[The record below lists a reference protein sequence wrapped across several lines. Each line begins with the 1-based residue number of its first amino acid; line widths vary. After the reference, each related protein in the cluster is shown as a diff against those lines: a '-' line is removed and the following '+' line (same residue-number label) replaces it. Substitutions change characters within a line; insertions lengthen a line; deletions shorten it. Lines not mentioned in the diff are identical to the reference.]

1 MNASLALASCPR
13 TTAQAEAS
21 RRNGTRS
28 RGPVTTEGKARSALN
43 GTRHGLCSPR
53 FFLLPDEDP
62 QAFALFVVD
71 LLALLAPRDQAEHQ
85 AAERAAQARWRAM
98 RADRLEAEILAELFA
113 AKALPDVAESRT
125 VRLAATKALSTML
138 RYRARVQRD
147 LDRALAELA
156 ELQRR
161 RRTAEA
167 EAARTSEP
175 ETVVHVAPESVIEAV
190 GRPDT
195 APQPPAPRPEM
206 DRFNGLA
213 YPENRHERRR
223 LAALRR
229 RGVDRAAA

>member
-1 MNASLALASCPR
+1 MNASSAMASCPR
-13 TTAQAEAS
+13 TAIQMEAS
-21 RRNGTRS
+21 RRNGARS
-28 RGPVTTEGKARSALN
+28 KGPVTAEGKARSALN
-43 GTRHGLCSPR
+43 GTRHGLCSSR

-85 AAERAAQARWRAM
+85 AAERAAQAKWRAM

-113 AKALPDVAESRT
+113 AKALPDVAESRA

-161 RRTAEA
+161 RHAT

-190 GRPDT
+190 WTPDT
-195 APQPPAPRPEM
+195 APALPASGPEV
-206 DRFNGLA
+206 DRLSGLA
-213 YPENRHERRR
+213 YRGNRHERRR

-229 RGVDRAAA
+229 RAVDRAAA